1 MFCQVFLLVCNLK
14 IFDFQAYYW
23 AMTTCVLYIG
33 TCLLRDVGSV
43 VRGEAVAAGDEED
56 EALRVGGIVK
66 RFARVR
72 SAVESLLR

>member
-1 MFCQVFLLVCNLK
+1 
-14 IFDFQAYYW
+14 
-23 AMTTCVLYIG
+23 MTTCVLYIG